1 MAKTAN
7 KRRNKRLTCVVPLEG
22 QEGGVF
28 DSTNVI
34 DFSKGGLGFISSRRI
49 PVNKRIPIQLDLQ
62 EDDMPVLVIGRVKW
76 TRAING
82 TGQFRIGVTFE
93 EVMHGSKTRLQKY
106 FRDNN
111 E

>member
-1 MAKTAN
+1 MPKTTN
-7 KRRNKRLTCVVPLEG
+7 KRRNKRLTCEVPLEG
-22 QEGGVF
+22 KKGGVF
-28 DSTNVI
+28 ESTNVI
-34 DFSKGGLGFISSRRI
+34 DFSKGGLGFVSARRI

-76 TRAING
+76 SRAING

-106 FRDNN
+106 FRENN